1 MINGSIPALI
11 TPFRDGKVD
20 EARFQSFVE
29 WQIEQGSNGLV
40 PCGTTGESS
49 TLSLEEHMRVVA
61 LCVEA
66 AARRMPVIAGAG
78 SNDTAAAIEL
88 SQAAKKAGADAVL
101 LVAPY
106 YNKPSQDGLFAHYK
120 AINDAVDIPMV
131 IYNVPSR
138 TVVDISPETM
148 GRISKLANVI
158 GVKDA
163 SADLTRVARHRE
175 LCGEKFIQLSG
186 NDDTAVDFC
195 QLGGAGCI
203 SVTANV
209 APKLCTQVQAALR
222 KGDVDAARDLD
233 AKLHGL
239 HRAMFIEPSPAPAK
253 YAASLLG
260 KSSEEVRLPIIPCSE
275 PAKGIIR
282 AAMIAADLL

>member
-11 TPFRDGKVD
+11 TPFRAGKVD

-66 AARRMPVIAGAG
+66 TARRVPVIAGAG

>member
-20 EARFQSFVE
+20 EARFQRFVE
-29 WQIEQGSNGLV
+29 WQIAEGSNGLV

-66 AARRMPVIAGAG
+66 AARRVPVIAGAG

-88 SQAAKKAGADAVL
+88 TQAAKRAGADAVL

-106 YNKPSQDGLFAHYK
+106 YNKPSQDGLVAHYT
-120 AINDAVDIPMV
+120 AINNAVDIPMV

-138 TVVDISPETM
+138 TVVDISVETM
-148 GRISKLANVI
+148 GRLAKLSNVI

-163 SADLTRVARHRE
+163 SGDLTRVERHRE
-175 LCGEKFIQLSG
+175 ICGDAFIMLSG
-186 NDDTAVDFC
+186 NDDISVDFC

-209 APKLCTQVQAALR
+209 APKLCSQVQAALR
-222 KGDVDAARDLD
+222 KGDMEAARDLD
-233 AKLHGL
+233 AKLSGL
-239 HRAMFIEPSPAPAK
+239 HRAVFIEPSPSPAK
-253 YAASLLG
+253 FACSLLD
-260 KSSEEVRLPIIPCSE
+260 KCSEEVRLPLIPCSE
-275 PAKGIIR
+275 SAKGIVR
-282 AAMIAADLL
+282 AAMIQADLL

>member
-20 EARFQSFVE
+20 EKRFQAFVE

-66 AARRMPVIAGAG
+66 TARRVPVIAGAG

-88 SQAAKKAGADAVL
+88 TRAAKAAGADAVL

-120 AINDAVDIPMV
+120 AINDAVEIPIV
-131 IYNVPSR
+131 VYNVPSR
-138 TVVDISPETM
+138 TVVDISVETM
-148 GRISKLANVI
+148 GRIAKLSNVI

-163 SADLTRVARHRE
+163 SGDLTRVERHSE
-175 LCGEKFIQLSG
+175 ICGEAFIQLSG

-195 QLGGAGCI
+195 QLGGKGCI

-209 APKLCTQVQAALR
+209 APKLCSQVQAALR
-222 KGDVDAARDLD
+222 KGDMEAARDLD
-233 AKLHGL
+233 AKLSGL
-239 HRAMFIEPSPAPAK
+239 HRAVFIEPSPAPAK
-253 YAASLLG
+253 FACSLLG
-260 KSSEEVRLPIIPCSE
+260 QANEDVRLPLIRCSDS
-275 PAKGIIR
+275 AKGIIR
-282 AAMIAADLL
+282 AAMIQADLL

>member
-66 AARRMPVIAGAG
+66 AARRVPVIAGAG

-88 SQAAKKAGADAVL
+88 SQAAKRAGADAVL